1 VQAARRR
8 LSSPSSDPPFK
19 GATGLRRLVNA
30 CGYSL
35 AGLRHAMAR
44 EAAIRQELF
53 ACTVLIPAAVLLPVP
68 AVERLLIVLSMLL
81 VVLTEFL
88 NSAIEAA
95 VDRISLDRH
104 PLSAQAKDL
113 GSAAVAVALLMSA
126 LCWIVIAGPTAL
138 RWLGLL
144 AGRGA

>member
-1 VQAARRR
+1 MQTARRR
-8 LSSPSSDPPFK
+8 LSSSPSDHQFK

-35 AGLRHAMAR
+35 AGLRHAMER

-53 ACTVLIPAAVLLPVP
+53 ACIVLIPAAVLLPVP
-68 AVERLLIVLSMLL
+68 AVERLLIILSMLL

-95 VDRISLDRH
+95 IDRISLDRH
-104 PLSAQAKDL
+104 PLSGQAKDL

-126 LCWIVIAGPTAL
+126 LCWIVIAGPVAM
-138 RWLGLL
+138 RWLLG
-144 AGRGA
+144 